1 MVNSKLSVKLLNCS
15 FYITLLYFTGFSGD
29 SVVKNQ
35 PANAGDTGDVVQSL
49 CWEDPSE
56 GEMTIHASIVAWKPP
71 WTEEPGKVQS
81 TESQRV
87 SYDWACTCLS
97 FTKWKEDPPQKKPTF
112 HISMR
117 TLFRILNSFL
127 LMTYLQY
134 LFSLFHWEHLLW
146 FSAFLPKWL
155 VISLSFHIFRF
166 RFRWP
171 ILVVAANGSL
181 CLSQHLISWNCN
193 VWGTER
199 SRKSDSFQLHVLG
212 MNLTNVIQREK
223 ARVRWLSKT
232 PTSMTMPPWTHPI
245 SS

>member
-1 MVNSKLSVKLLNCS
+1 M
-15 FYITLLYFTGFSGD
+15 
-29 SVVKNQ
+29 VKNQ

-49 CWEDPSE
+49 RWEDPWE
-56 GEMTIHASIVAWKPP
+56 GEMTTHSSSVAWKPP

-87 SYDWACTCLS
+87 SYNWACTHMS
-97 FTKWKEDPPQKKPTF
+97 FAKWKEDKKKKPTF
-112 HISMR
+112 HISMKA
-117 TLFRILNSFL
+117 LFRILNSFL

-146 FSAFLPKWL
+146 FSPFLPKRL
-155 VISLSFHIFRF
+155 VISLSFHICRF

-171 ILVVAANGSL
+171 MLVVAANGAPYAWVNIWYHEIAKFGEQRGAG
-181 CLSQHLISWNCN
+181 SQI
-193 VWGTER
+193 
-199 SRKSDSFQLHVLG
+199 SFQLRVLG

-223 ARVRWLSKT
+223 AKVRWLSKT
-232 PTSMTMPPWTHPI
+232 PTSMTMPPWTRPI

>member
-1 MVNSKLSVKLLNCS
+1 MQETQAMWFNPCVGKIPQRGKWQSMPVLLPENLHGQRSLARYSPQSPKESVMTEHAHAYHLQSEK
-15 FYITLLYFTGFSGD
+15 
-29 SVVKNQ
+29 KN
-35 PANAGDTGDVVQSL
+35 
-49 CWEDPSE
+49 
-56 GEMTIHASIVAWKPP
+56 PP
-71 WTEEPGKVQS
+71 PK
-81 TESQRV
+81 
-87 SYDWACTCLS
+87 
-97 FTKWKEDPPQKKPTF
+97 KKPTF
-112 HISMR
+112 HVSMR

-134 LFSLFHWEHLLW
+134 PFSLFHWEHLLW

-199 SRKSDSFQLHVLG
+199 SRKSDSF
-212 MNLTNVIQREK
+212 
-223 ARVRWLSKT
+223 
-232 PTSMTMPPWTHPI
+232 
-245 SS
+245 